1 MDGKTYDSLKIENIV
16 ASGIIADEINLAEI
30 AENIDGCELNTKR
43 FPGAVYRIDEPRM
56 ASLIFSSG
64 KVVLTGIRNESALQD
79 GLEIIL
85 KSLRKAGVKTLDV
98 PKIAVTNIVCSYD
111 IGKFINL
118 NRVVATLSLEAI
130 EYEPEQFPGLVYR
143 IKDPKIVAL
152 LFSSGKIILTGG
164 KNLDSVRRGL
174 DFLEERLET
183 ILKEQK

>member
-1 MDGKTYDSLKIENIV
+1 M
-16 ASGIIADEINLAEI
+16 
-30 AENIDGCELNTKR
+30 
-43 FPGAVYRIDEPRM
+43 
-56 ASLIFSSG
+56 IFSWG
-64 KVVLTGIRNESALQD
+64 KGVLNGIRNESALKD

-85 KSLRKAGVKTLDV
+85 KSLKEAGVKTLDV
-98 PKIAVTNIVCSYD
+98 PKVAVTNVVGSYD

-164 KNLDSVRRGL
+164 KNLDDVRRGL
-174 DFLEERLET
+174 DFLEERLDT